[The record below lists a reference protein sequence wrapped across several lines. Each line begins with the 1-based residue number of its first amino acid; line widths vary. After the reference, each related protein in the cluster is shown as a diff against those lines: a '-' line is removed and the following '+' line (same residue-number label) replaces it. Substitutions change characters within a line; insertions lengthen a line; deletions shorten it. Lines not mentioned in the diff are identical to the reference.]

1 MINIVKNGL
10 VAAAFGVIISV
21 SAFASASAAP
31 AQQQQQ
37 VVKHQK
43 NTNAR
48 NEPRTTGA
56 INGGSNS
63 SESYQYGRKKSLNM
77 ACGLRFNPTS
87 SSGCNY

>member
-1 MINIVKNGL
+1 MINVVKNGL
-10 VAAAFGVIISV
+10 VAVALGAIITV
-21 SAFASASAAP
+21 SAFASANAAP

-37 VVKHQK
+37 VVKQQK

-48 NEPRTTGA
+48 NEPHTTGSV
-56 INGGSNS
+56 NGTSSS

>member
-10 VAAAFGVIISV
+10 VAVAFGAIVSV
-21 SAFASASAAP
+21 SAFASANAAP
-31 AQQQQQ
+31 AQQQQ
-37 VVKHQK
+37 VVKQQK

-48 NEPRTTGA
+48 NEPRTTGSVHGA
-56 INGGSNS
+56 SNS

-77 ACGLRFNPTS
+77 ACSLRFNPTS

>member
-1 MINIVKNGL
+1 MINVVKNGL
-10 VAAAFGVIISV
+10 VAVAFGAIITV
-21 SAFASASAAP
+21 SAFASANAAP

-37 VVKHQK
+37 VVKQQK
-43 NTNAR
+43 NTTAR
-48 NEPRTTGA
+48 NEPHTTGSV
-56 INGGSNS
+56 NGTSSN

>member
-10 VAAAFGVIISV
+10 VAVAFGAIISV
-21 SAFASASAAP
+21 SAFASANAAP
-31 AQQQQQ
+31 AQQQQ
-37 VVKHQK
+37 VVKQQK

-48 NEPRTTGA
+48 NEPRTTGSV
-56 INGGSNS
+56 NGASNS

>member
-10 VAAAFGVIISV
+10 VAVALGAIVSV
-21 SAFASASAAP
+21 SAFASANAAP

-37 VVKHQK
+37 VVKQQK
-43 NTNAR
+43 STNAR
-48 NEPRTTGA
+48 NAPHTTGSV
-56 INGGSNS
+56 NGAS
-63 SESYQYGRKKSLNM
+63 SSSMPYQYSPKKPLNM

>member
-1 MINIVKNGL
+1 MLNIVKNGL
-10 VAAAFGVIISV
+10 VAVAFGAIVSV
-21 SAFASASAAP
+21 SAFASANAAP
-31 AQQQQQ
+31 AQQQQ
-37 VVKHQK
+37 VVKQQK

-48 NEPRTTGA
+48 NEPRTTGSV
-56 INGGSNS
+56 NGASNS